1 MESFW
6 QDIRYGFRTLLKS
19 PGFTAI
25 AVLTLALGMAANTTI
40 FSIINAILL
49 RPLPVSDASQIV
61 KLTADQLNN
70 PHAITF
76 AYPEFAD
83 FQTQAK
89 SFADLFFY
97 HITLRGMSAD
107 GSAEHFA
114 VSMVSPNYFS
124 VLGIAP
130 AAGRLILPTE
140 GGKPGADPVV
150 VLGYSYW
157 QQRFGGSLGVVGKQV
172 LIDGSPA
179 TIVGVAPKGF
189 FGTYSI
195 IESQGFMPVSMEKF
209 EGDNRKF
216 WTDRD
221 ARHFVAMAR
230 LKPGVSV
237 KQAQTSMNVI
247 AGRLA
252 QLFPETDKGITIGVY
267 PERLARP
274 EPQKDNPIPM
284 AAVIFSILSGLVLLL
299 ACFNVA
305 NVLLVRATVR
315 QREMAVRAAL
325 GAGRTRLV
333 RQFLTES
340 LVLAMFGGLAGTLLA
355 WWGSGFLSSL
365 PLGTELPIRLDFSPD
380 ATVLVYAFATIL
392 VTGLIVGMM
401 PALRAARTNVS
412 MVLHEGGRSSSEGPR
427 RNFVRN
433 TLVVGQVAGSLLL
446 LIVAGLFARSLTRAQ
461 RLNLGFDPNHIL
473 NLMMDAEEA
482 GFDEARGKDFY
493 RQAEERLRALPGV
506 EAVTQA
512 VSVPMGYVSESW
524 SVYVESHPLEAGKH
538 PPEILCNTIAPNYLD
553 TLHMPLWRGRNFT
566 DADSEKTSL
575 VAVVNQTM
583 ANQLWPNEDPIGK
596 RFGIK
601 SQTGPFMEIVGVVK
615 DGKYRSPSEDPTPFF
630 FLPLAQNYNHFRT
643 IQLRTS
649 VPPESLALP
658 AQQAL
663 RELAPNVSVFDVQ
676 SLTQSLAGGNG
687 FFLFRFGAQIT
698 TALGLLGLV
707 LAIVGVYGV
716 VSYTAAQRT
725 HEIGIRMALGAEQR
739 DILTLVLRE
748 GLGVVGVGILLGLLA
763 AFAGTRAL
771 ASMFVGTS
779 PTDPLTYGG
788 VVILL
793 TGVALLACWVP
804 ARRATRVDPLVA
816 LRYE

>member
-1 MESFW
+1 MDSFW
-6 QDIRYGFRTLLKS
+6 QDIRYGFRTLQKS

-25 AVLTLALGMAANTTI
+25 AILTLALGMAANTTI

-49 RPLPVSDASQIV
+49 RPLPVKDPSQIV
-61 KLTADQLNN
+61 KLTADQVNN
-70 PHAITF
+70 PGGTAF
-76 AYPEFAD
+76 SYAEFAD
-83 FQTQAK
+83 FETQAR
-89 SFADLFFY
+89 SLADLFFY
-97 HITLRGMSAD
+97 HIILRGMSAD
-107 GSAEHFA
+107 GTAEHFV
-114 VSMVSPNYFS
+114 VSVVSPNFFT

-140 GGKPGADPVV
+140 SGKPGADPVI

-157 QQRFGGSLGVVGKQV
+157 QKRFGGNANVVGKQV

-189 FGTYSI
+189 YGTYSI
-195 IESQGFMPVSMEKF
+195 IESQGYIPVSMEKF
-209 EGDNRKF
+209 EGNNTKF

-221 ARHFVAMAR
+221 DRHFVGMAR

-237 KQAQTSMNVI
+237 KQAEASLNVI

-252 QLFPETDKGITIGVY
+252 QQYPATDKGITVGVY

-274 EPQKDNPIPM
+274 EPQKDNAIPM

-325 GAGRTRLV
+325 GAGRMRLV

-340 LVLAMFGGLAGTLLA
+340 LVLALFGGLAGTLLA
-355 WWGSGFLSSL
+355 WWASGFLSSL
-365 PLGTELPIRLDFSPD
+365 SLGTELPIRLDFSPD
-380 ATVLVYAFATIL
+380 GTVLVYAFATIL
-392 VTGLIVGMM
+392 VTGVIVGVM

-412 MVLHEGGRSSSEGPR
+412 SVLHEGGRSSSEGPR

-446 LIVAGLFARSLTRAQ
+446 LIVAGLFARSLNRAQ
-461 RLNLGFDPNHIL
+461 HLNLGFDPDHIL
-473 NLMMDAEEA
+473 NMMMDAEEA
-482 GFDEARGKDFY
+482 GFDEARGKEFY
-493 RQAEERLRALPGV
+493 RAADERLRALPGV
-506 EAVTQA
+506 VAVTQA
-512 VSVPMGYVSESW
+512 VSVPMGYVSENW
-524 SVYVESHPLEAGKH
+524 PVYVESHPLQAGQH
-538 PPEILCNTIAPNYLD
+538 PSEILCNTVTPNYLD
-553 TLHMPLWRGRNFT
+553 TLRMPLVQGRGFT
-566 DADSEKTSL
+566 DADSEKAPL
-575 VAVVNQTM
+575 VAIVNQTM
-583 ANQLWPNEDPIGK
+583 ANKLWPHEDPIGK
-596 RFGIK
+596 RFSIK
-601 SQTGPFMEIVGVVK
+601 SQTGPFMEIVGVAK
-615 DGKYRSPSEDPTPFF
+615 DGKYRAPNEDPMPFF
-630 FLPLAQNYNHFRT
+630 YLPLAQNYNHFRT

-649 VPPESLALP
+649 VPPETLALP

-663 RELAPNVSVFDVQ
+663 HELSPDVSVFDVQ
-676 SLTQSLAGGNG
+676 SLNQSLAGGNG
-687 FFLFRFGAQIT
+687 FFLYRFGAQIT
-698 TALGLLGLV
+698 TALGLLGLI

-725 HEIGIRMALGAEQR
+725 HEIGIRMALGAERR

-779 PTDPLTYGG
+779 PADPLTYTA
-788 VVILL
+788 VVAIL
-793 TGVALLACWVP
+793 TSVALLACWIP